1 MLYSPADVSVIIPA
15 VNEAEFLSA
24 CIRSA
29 QLAGANEIIVSDGG
43 STDASCDIAASLGAI
58 VVSGNSGRGPQQNAG
73 VQKSTH
79 PLLCFLHADCLLGR
93 SSLETLCIVASQKED
108 LYACFRQSIAAAG
121 TKYRLLE
128 IGNDMRVRWQK
139 RPYGDQGI
147 CISRALYQRVGG
159 FEDVPF
165 MEDVLLAGKLRQLSI
180 APCLLNDRIEVSPR
194 RWQRSGVIRQTLK
207 NWSLL
212 RQLKRGR
219 SPNELIEQY
228 ARDDEQRRGG
238 SE

>member
-1 MLYSPADVSVIIPA
+1 MRAFGLYI
-15 VNEAEFLSA
+15 
-24 CIRSA
+24 
-29 QLAGANEIIVSDGG
+29 
-43 STDASCDIAASLGAI
+43 
-58 VVSGNSGRGPQQNAG
+58 
-73 VQKSTH
+73 
-79 PLLCFLHADCLLGR
+79 
-93 SSLETLCIVASQKED
+93 
-108 LYACFRQSIAAAG
+108 AAG

-128 IGNDMRVRWQK
+128 IGNTCVRWQK
-139 RPYGDQGI
+139 RPYGDQGFVFLGVSAI
-147 CISRALYQRVGG
+147 GG

-219 SPNELIEQY
+219 TPNELIEQY